1 MTTTEK
7 LLGALVVVILV
18 FTIVQIQAAYRD
30 CTDGT
35 IVRGVWTWECVRK
48 SEVECARKE
57 QK

>member
-18 FTIVQIQAAYRD
+18 FAIVQIQAAYRD

-35 IVRGVWTWECVRK
+35 VVHGVWTWECVRK
-48 SEVECARKE
+48 SEAGCTRKE